1 MELIVQRIKF
11 KGEEWPLLMDDG
23 LNPHPRTARRCK
35 LANCCNVAICI
46 FNFEKKIIS
55 GFTIN
60 LKKHAM
66 FQNNKTL

>member
-46 FNFEKKIIS
+46 SRKNYIGVYYK
-55 GFTIN
+55 
-60 LKKHAM
+60 LKKTRDVS
-66 FQNNKTL
+66 K